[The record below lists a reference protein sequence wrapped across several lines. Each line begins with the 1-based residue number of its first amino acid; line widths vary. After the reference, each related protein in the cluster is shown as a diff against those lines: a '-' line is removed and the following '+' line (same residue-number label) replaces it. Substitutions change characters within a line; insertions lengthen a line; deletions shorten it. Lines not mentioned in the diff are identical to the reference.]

1 MRVTV
6 RRSFRAGFRLFACV
20 ATQISKAHAREGK
33 DRDMHIQHN
42 CQERSSGDVM
52 VAFEIPRHVN
62 LCAVADENSP
72 DSEESHDSLEDA
84 ARDEHEYLRGRLR
97 DELKREPS
105 EEEMNEWLR
114 QHTEGY

>member
-1 MRVTV
+1 MQTHQD
-6 RRSFRAGFRLFACV
+6 C
-20 ATQISKAHAREGK
+20 
-33 DRDMHIQHN
+33 RDW
-42 CQERSSGDVM
+42 SSGDVM
-52 VAFEIPRHVN
+52 NAFDISPRLN
-62 LCAVADENSP
+62 SLAAAVEDSP
-72 DSEESHDSLEDA
+72 DADDSHESLEDA